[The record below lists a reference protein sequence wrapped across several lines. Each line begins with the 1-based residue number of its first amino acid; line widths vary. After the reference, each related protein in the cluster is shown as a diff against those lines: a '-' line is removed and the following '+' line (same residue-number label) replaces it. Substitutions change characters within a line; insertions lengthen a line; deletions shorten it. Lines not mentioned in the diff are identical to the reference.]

1 MNLREIFVENFV
13 GDLEYHPRRA
23 VVYLILAVA
32 SFCFWVFSP
41 SVVRFTTVPLV
52 FAFGSL
58 ALLIKGILLMRKS
71 SEGLGLS
78 DQELAR
84 LSNRSNRK
92 SLPSIVGQASQVVQD
107 FGTGSFLL
115 WPLLNIGKD
124 IDKSWSDPPL
134 FRVFLTG
141 AILFLLG
148 WALRRV
154 ATSNKK
160 LSTPSG

>member
-1 MNLREIFVENFV
+1 MNLREIFVENFA

-32 SFCFWVFSP
+32 AFCFWIFSP
-41 SVVRFTTVPLV
+41 SELQFTTVPLA
-52 FAFGSL
+52 FALGSL
-58 ALLIKGILLMRKS
+58 TLLLKGIFLLRKS

-78 DQELAR
+78 EQDLAT
-84 LSNRSNRK
+84 LSDPANRK
-92 SLPSIVGQASQVVQD
+92 RLPSIVAQASQVVQD

-148 WALRRV
+148 WALRSV
-154 ATSNKK
+154 ASSNKR
-160 LSTPSG
+160 LSTPD